1 MSYTNSSKKNKVAL
15 IDCNSFYVSCERLFN
30 PKIISRPVVV
40 LSNNDG
46 CVISRSTE
54 AKKIGIKMGEPYFKV
69 KDLVKKNNVHI
80 FSSNY
85 ALYGDISRRVMKTLK
100 SFSDKIEIYS
110 IDEAF
115 VDLSHVEDKEIENY
129 GKEIR
134 ERILKWTGIPTSVG
148 IANTKTLSKVANHI
162 AKKNKTGVI
171 YLKENIDENLKNF
184 HISDIWGVGKQL
196 SKLYI
201 KNGVDTAYKLKNISN
216 TWVKKSTN
224 VLGAKTVMELRG
236 ITCINLE
243 TQETKRKSCCVSRS
257 FGKKVESLEKLQESI
272 TTHCLNAAEK
282 IRNDNQT
289 TRSITIYIRTSP
301 FDKNKKYY
309 SNSKVMSE
317 LKTYQVNFI
326 NLALESQA
334 LEFGEFTLK
343 SGRTSPY
350 FFNAGIFNTG
360 ADLAAL
366 GSFYAEAIQHA
377 NIDFDLLFG
386 PAYKG
391 IPLAAITASSL
402 YKNHQRDMPYAFDRK
417 EAKNHGE
424 GGITVGAPI
433 QGRVMIID
441 DVITAGTAIRQSLE
455 LIESLGAK
463 VCSVTIALDRQ
474 EKGQGESSAI
484 QELEGLGIHVVP
496 IIQLAHILKYLEAN
510 DQTEHLEAVSQYR
523 NRYGID

>member
-30 PKIISRPVVV
+30 PKINNKPVVV

-54 AKKIGIKMGEPYFKV
+54 AKRIGIKMGEPYFKV
-69 KDLVKKNNVHI
+69 KELVRKNNVHI

-115 VDLSHVEDKEIENY
+115 LDLSHIEDKEVENY

-134 ERILKWTGIPTSVG
+134 ERVLKWTGIPTSVG
-148 IANTKTLSKVANHI
+148 VSNTKTLSKVANYI

-171 YLKENIDENLKNF
+171 YLKENIDESLKKF

-201 KNGVDTAYKLKNISN
+201 KNGIDTAYKLKNISN
-216 TWVKKSTN
+216 SWVKKSTN

-257 FGKKVESLEKLQESI
+257 FGKKIESLEKLQESI

-282 IRNDNQT
+282 IRNDNQK
-289 TRSITIYIRTSP
+289 TRSITIFIRTSP
-301 FDKNKKYY
+301 FDRNKKYY
-309 SNSKVMSE
+309 SNSIS
-317 LKTYQVNFI
+317 LDLPI
-326 NLALESQA
+326 A
-334 LEFGEFTLK
+334 
-343 SGRTSPY
+343 TS
-350 FFNAGIFNTG
+350 N
-360 ADLAAL
+360 
-366 GSFYAEAIQHA
+366 
-377 NIDFDLLFG
+377 
-386 PAYKG
+386 
-391 IPLAAITASSL
+391 
-402 YKNHQRDMPYAFDRK
+402 
-417 EAKNHGE
+417 
-424 GGITVGAPI
+424 
-433 QGRVMIID
+433 
-441 DVITAGTAIRQSLE
+441 SLE
-455 LIESLGAK
+455 LVK
-463 VCSVTIALDRQ
+463 VAINGL
-474 EKGQGESSAI
+474 EKIYKYGYFYQKAGIILSKLTESSESEFNLLTPLMENKSETLMKAI
-484 QELEGLGIHVVP
+484 DFTNAKYGRNVISVAQAGINNTW
-496 IIQLAHILKYLEAN
+496 KMKR
-510 DQTEHLEAVSQYR
+510 EHSSK
-523 NRYGID
+523 IDTASFDSLPKISI